1 MPYDSP
7 ILQIAKRIV
16 KENPEYFEALVEFE
30 RTKKLPKLQYKQ
42 RANFTIDSELL
53 RKFRIYCQKQGYK
66 MSAKLERLIQ
76 QELKNQRTNLNKQQK
91 PIYNS

>member
-1 MPYDSP
+1 MSYNSQ
-7 ILQIAKRIV
+7 ILQIAKRII

-53 RKFRIYCQKQGYK
+53 RKFRLHCQKHGYK
-66 MSAKLERLIQ
+66 MSTMLENCIRKEI
-76 QELKNQRTNLNKQQK
+76 NK
-91 PIYNS
+91 

>member
-7 ILQIAKRIV
+7 ILKVARRIV
-16 KENPEYFEALVEFE
+16 KEHPDWFEALVEFE

-53 RKFRIYCQKQGYK
+53 RKFRLHCQKHGYK
-66 MSAKLERLIQ
+66 MSTMLENCIRKEI
-76 QELKNQRTNLNKQQK
+76 NK
-91 PIYNS
+91 